1 MIIMGLNT
9 GILAEFNPLE
19 PVASVPLFTFSVGSW
34 HIVVS
39 NHMFMVTVAAVL
51 LLVGI
56 PLIMKSKK
64 LAPAGYLRN
73 LIESVCVYLRD
84 EVARPVM
91 GKHTDQYVG
100 FVWTVFFF
108 ILTLNLLGLV
118 PSEKIVA
125 LITGRQNHFGG
136 PATANVW
143 ITGAL
148 ATITFFMMHI
158 TGIRQQGLWHYLVNL
173 APPVPLLMKPLIYFL
188 EIIGTFV
195 KPFVLAIRLFANIIA
210 GHMIL
215 ATFLGLIAILKNYW
229 VIVVPGAIFLAL
241 FQSFLELLVAFLQ
254 AFVFTFLSALYVG
267 SAIAPEH

>member
-1 MIIMGLNT
+1 MTAGLFN
-9 GILAEFNPLE
+9 GILGEFNPLE
-19 PVASVPLFTFSVGSW
+19 PVTSVPLFTFSVGGLQ
-34 HIVVS
+34 IPVS

-51 LLVGI
+51 LLVVI
-56 PLIMKSKK
+56 PLATKSKK
-64 LAPAGYLRN
+64 LAPAGYLQN
-73 LIESVCVYLRD
+73 LIESICVYLRE
-84 EVARPVM
+84 EVARPILGV
-91 GKHTDQYVG
+91 HTDQYVG

-108 ILTLNLLGLV
+108 VLTLNLLGLV
-118 PSEKIVA
+118 PSEKIVT
-125 LITGRQNHFGG
+125 LITGKQSHYGG
-136 PATANVW
+136 PATANIWV
-143 ITGAL
+143 TGAM
-148 ATITFFMMHI
+148 AAITFFMMHI
-158 TGIRQQGLWHYLVNL
+158 TGIKQQGFWHYIVNL
-173 APPVPLLMKPLIYFL
+173 APPVPLVMKPLIYFL

-267 SAIAPEH
+267 SSIAPEH